1 MSAKRSVQMTAGADE
16 EFELDDD
23 EEIEE
28 DEGLHSDVEEE
39 DEEFHQGGHFCFP
52 SCSAST
58 KVSVRCRTDLES
70 TRVVITNSNN
80 GSFGVSGCAPT

>member
-1 MSAKRSVQMTAGADE
+1 MTSGADE

-70 TRVVITNSNN
+70 TRVVIANSNY